1 MMPALVEFID
11 VNCCGEDGRVLFGNV
26 SLTLNAGDNL
36 AVAAPMASGKSL
48 LLRLMAGLAK
58 PDKGAVMVFG
68 KDTSLQGAGETR
80 GIRARMGMIFKD
92 TVLISNL
99 KVIENVLLPLLYHSE
114 LSYAECMD
122 RARELLGLIGFKGDE
137 WGLPG
142 GLPIYTKKL
151 ITVARAL
158 AMGPE
163 ILLCENLMDGLM
175 DEEKKTAASVILGYL
190 SSGRRLLVSTTTD
203 ESDLA
208 LLRPE
213 RVIRIQD
220 GRLVG

>member
-1 MMPALVEFID
+1 MPALVEFID
-11 VNCCGEDGRVLFGNV
+11 VSCYGSDGRALFENV

-48 LLRLMAGLAK
+48 ILKLMAGLAR
-58 PDKGAVMVFG
+58 PDKGLVRVFG
-68 KDTSLQGAGETR
+68 KDTSSLGADEMN

-114 LSYAECMD
+114 LSHAECMD
-122 RARELLGLIGFKGDE
+122 RARALLGLVGFRGEE

-175 DEEKKTAASVILGYL
+175 DEEKKTAAAVVLGYL
-190 SSGRRLLVSTTTD
+190 SSGARLLVSTTTD

-208 LLRPE
+208 RLKPE
-213 RVIRIQD
+213 RVLKIQD